1 MVIEAAY
8 ADGTGAANA
17 LHMSQAQWEELQRA
31 YCVGDLLMPCCNA
44 PAIPKVSAN
53 CYDPCGSPWMMED
66 TGGVRASAGRGRSIL

>member
-1 MVIEAAY
+1 MAMVIEAAY

-44 PAIPKVSAN
+44 PAIPK
-53 CYDPCGSPWMMED
+53 G
-66 TGGVRASAGRGRSIL
+66 

>member
-44 PAIPKVSAN
+44 PAIPKALMATQIPPPMATSN
-53 CYDPCGSPWMMED
+53 SP
-66 TGGVRASAGRGRSIL
+66 T